1 MQHPLLF
8 DKWDFAEETYSEA
21 MIRYSGFGAKL
32 FDILD
37 DLVPE
42 ILLSFRFFRSTGYQ
56 SENIFAVCENIEQ
69 TFAIQLDPSCEVIC
83 IWSDTVH
90 TIEIG
95 AWSENEYEEAIK
107 FIREHFLTKAK

>member
-32 FDILD
+32 FDMLD
-37 DLVPE
+37 DRVPD
-42 ILLSFRFFRSTGYQ
+42 ILSSFRFFRSTRYQ
-56 SENIFAVCENIEQ
+56 SEDIFAVYESIEEP
-69 TFAIQLDPSCEVIC
+69 FAIQLDPSCEVIC
-83 IWSDTVH
+83 IWSDTVN

-95 AWSENEYEEAIK
+95 DWSENEYEEAIK
-107 FIREHFLTKAK
+107 FIQEHFLTKAE